1 MFISAISPL
10 SQTQHSVRNNIFT
23 RNNVGIKMKENFAK
37 LSKKDVN
44 KLHHVFGH
52 AGKEKLEALIKRA
65 ERWTLPKHP
74 SVAEEGKNPCHTM
87 LRRFKDLGD
96 PSNIL

>member
-1 MFISAISPL
+1 MVENHCKQEDVKLEP
-10 SQTQHSVRNNIFT
+10 FT
-23 RNNVGIKMKENFAK
+23 RSNAGIKMKENFAK

-65 ERWTLPKHP
+65 ERWHEDIEP
-74 SVAEEGKNPCHTM
+74 
-87 LRRFKDLGD
+87 
-96 PSNIL
+96 